1 MPRHP
6 RLNPRR
12 RPDAS
17 QIGSSSVLLRTPV
30 SELRDNLHILAPP
43 IWFTARTSHPDGRTV
58 VLHLEGDLDL
68 VSLDRFEEAWR
79 AALADGPRS
88 LVLDLEALRF
98 IDSTGLRGL
107 LSFHEAAAGRLVLR
121 APGTAVLRVLELTG
135 LDQVLTIEA
144 TPADG

>member
-1 MPRHP
+1 
-6 RLNPRR
+6 L
-12 RPDAS
+12 
-17 QIGSSSVLLRTPV
+17 

-43 IWFTARTSHPDGRTV
+43 IWFTARTSHPDERTV

-79 AALADGPRS
+79 AALADGPTS

-107 LSFHEAAAGRLVLR
+107 LEVRDAAGGDGRVVLR
-121 APGTAVLRVLELTG
+121 SPGPPVLRVLELTG
-135 LDQVLTIEA
+135 LDQVFAVDEA
-144 TPADG
+144 TPDHD